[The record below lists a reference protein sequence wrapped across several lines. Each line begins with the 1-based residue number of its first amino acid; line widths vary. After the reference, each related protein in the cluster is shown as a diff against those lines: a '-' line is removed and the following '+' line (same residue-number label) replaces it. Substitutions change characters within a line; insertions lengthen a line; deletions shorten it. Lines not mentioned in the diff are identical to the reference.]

1 VFRFVPAT
9 VVLSV
14 TLLAAPALALIAG
27 TAIVITIAALPTAR
41 GELLR
46 EVE

>member
-1 VFRFVPAT
+1 VISTVPA
-9 VVLSV
+9 VVGLSV
-14 TLLAAPALALIAG
+14 TLLVAPVVAPIAG
-27 TAIVITIAALPTAR
+27 TAIVITIAAISTAR